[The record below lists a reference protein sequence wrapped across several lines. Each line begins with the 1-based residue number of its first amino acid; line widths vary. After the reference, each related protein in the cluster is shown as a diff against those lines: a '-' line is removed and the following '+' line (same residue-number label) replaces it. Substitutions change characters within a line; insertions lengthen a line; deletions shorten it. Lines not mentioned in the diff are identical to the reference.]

1 MEADVTM
8 PELLGMDLSG
18 SSDAKVSGFVSS
30 KSLVVDLSGNS
41 AILGSDQAELHGVI
55 GRIRDIN
62 MPLISVYPANDSPRW
77 RRDRRMNHKP
87 SLKEVPILI
96 GFNQIKPEE
105 RTINFADK
113 GENHEE

>member
-8 PELLGMDLSG
+8 PEPLGLDLSG
-18 SSDAKVSGFVSS
+18 SSDAKVSGFESS
-30 KSLVVDLSGNS
+30 KSLVVDFSGNS
-41 AILGSDQAELHGVI
+41 ALLCDDQAELHDVI

-62 MPLISVYPANDSPRW
+62 MPLISV
-77 RRDRRMNHKP
+77 
-87 SLKEVPILI
+87 
-96 GFNQIKPEE
+96 NQTKPEE